1 MRAFN
6 VSILRGFRHA
16 KELKRKGRHLPPL
29 FHNQKHCPQ
38 SADSPSFSR
47 FVQETQIF
55 LVKITRGNVRF

>member
-29 FHNQKHCPQ
+29 FHGQKHRPQ
-38 SADSPSFSR
+38 SAGRPLLLR

-55 LVKITRGNVRF
+55 LVKITRGTVRF

>member
-29 FHNQKHCPQ
+29 FHGQKHRPQ
-38 SADSPSFSR
+38 SAGRPLLLR

-55 LVKITRGNVRF
+55 